1 MGTHNRRV
9 GNAMQMV
16 RVLGRQTVQR
26 IRSLGRQEKNG
37 QDLIEY
43 ALMAAF
49 IATAVAATFP
59 TTIGATICT
68 MISRVGSTLATA
80 AAYGS

>member
-1 MGTHNRRV
+1 MLRI
-9 GNAMQMV
+9 
-16 RVLGRQTVQR
+16 LGRQAVR
-26 IRSLGRQEKNG
+26 KIRLLARQEKNG

-59 TTIGATICT
+59 TTIGPTICT
-68 MISRVGSTLATA
+68 MLSRVSSTLATA
-80 AAYGS
+80 AAQGS

>member
-1 MGTHNRRV
+1 
-9 GNAMQMV
+9 MV
-16 RVLGRQTVQR
+16 REQIARKLRALVRH
-26 IRSLGRQEKNG
+26 EKKG

-59 TTIGATICT
+59 TSIGPTICT